1 MLPKVILTSRNVKP
15 KDCGMKALKVAI
27 WFGGA
32 VVAAVLF
39 VAGAQ
44 SPETNSSPVDIFV
57 QPIKTHLESREE
69 VIRQLRAEVV
79 QLHNQIASMPTPPL
93 PVYVPD
99 ILHIRQLDTNTW
111 RLTLSDGYE
120 FVQLKATNGVSVV
133 VFLQRK

>member
-1 MLPKVILTSRNVKP
+1 
-15 KDCGMKALKVAI
+15 MKFL
-27 WFGGA
+27 
-32 VVAAVLF
+32 AVLLIIIIT
-39 VAGAQ
+39 VGVIVEAQ
-44 SPETNSSPVDIFV
+44 TNDYGSAPLPTAWSVTNHSQVDHVDTNSSPVDIFV

-69 VIRQLRAEVV
+69 IIRQLRAEVV

-120 FVQLKATNGVSVV
+120 FVQLKATNGVSAV